1 MKNWKMLDTQEYIK
15 YSRYDDRR
23 NTWRNG
29 FSFKFYLP
37 VLFVNIRI
45 SINLQE
51 HQNLTS
57 LKFSPANELTKRAA
71 CTYVCTKVLETKEK
85 KKKKEKEW
93 KREKEKEG
101 SFASRGAEIA

>member
-37 VLFVNIRI
+37 VLFINIRI

-85 KKKKEKEW
+85 KKKEKEW